1 MPKFLKIQF
10 KSIQSKLI
18 VCFLLVAMI
27 PLITICW
34 TAYASMGR
42 QIMQSSGS
50 LLQTTSSQTLDKI
63 YRNLFE
69 RYGDVQAFAHNPQ
82 AFSEKE
88 ELTDLLD
95 FFTVTYGCY
104 DLLIVA
110 DAEGTIVGVNS
121 KDYSG
126 KPIKA
131 SSLIGR
137 TVKDEEWFKKCT
149 NGTIQKGQTFYSDAA
164 FDPLVQECTNEKGL
178 SLNFS
183 APIFDENG
191 KVARVWSNRASFAR
205 IVTQI
210 MEEQREAAK
219 KAGREIEANVVRK
232 DGVVLDDND
241 PSVVLKLNL
250 AEGGLQF
257 AKDIAE
263 GKTGFTNENHSRRG
277 ISMLNGYATSEG
289 ALGFPGYGWGVSL
302 REPTVSVQAVA
313 NSMRNFFLIAGTL
326 ATLVVAFVG
335 FWLARG
341 ISRPLQNA
349 VSALTRV
356 SEGDL
361 TQRLTVN
368 SRDEVCKLASALNST
383 VEGIYTALDAEK
395 VDWKAVGQQR
405 EINADYAGQISAI
418 SRIQAV
424 IEFNLDGTIVK
435 ANENFLATV
444 GYTLDEIRGRHHSMF
459 VDPIE
464 RNSAEYKEFWAALN
478 RGETQIGEVHRFGK
492 SNKSLW
498 LLANYAPINDS
509 SGKPVKVVKF
519 AIDVTAQRTA
529 AEDLKNKVSSILDV
543 VRSASQGDLTQ
554 TITVSGNDP
563 IGQMGQGLE
572 SFFGNLRNS
581 MSSIAEN
588 ATALAG
594 ASEELSAVSTEMSG
608 SADETSS
615 QANIVSAASE
625 QVSANVHT
633 VATGVEEMNSAIRE
647 IAKNASEAS
656 RVSQQAVDVAAST
669 NRTIT
674 KLGESSAEI
683 GKVVKVITS
692 IAEQTN
698 LLALNATIE
707 AARAGEAGKGFAV
720 VANEVK
726 ELAKETAKATED
738 ISQKIEMI
746 QTDTQGAVEAIRQIS
761 DVINQINDISSTIAS
776 AVEEQTATANEMGR
790 NVAEAAKGTSDIA
803 ENITAVAGAANST
816 TSGANNCQQAS
827 GELSRMA
834 STLQQLVSQ
843 FKYQQDDLDL
853 RRSALQSRPLMA
865 PVSGSKA
872 GFGGSYQSV

>member
-1 MPKFLKIQF
+1 MPKFLRIQF
-10 KSIQSKLI
+10 KSIQWKLI
-18 VCFLLVAMI
+18 VCFLLVAMT

-34 TAYASMGR
+34 SAYSSIGK
-42 QIMQSSGS
+42 QIVQSSGG
-50 LLQTTSSQTLDKI
+50 LLQTSASETLDKI

-69 RYGDVQAFAHNPQ
+69 RYGDVQAFAHNPE
-82 AFSEKE
+82 ALAEKDK
-88 ELTDLLD
+88 LTDLLD
-95 FFTVTYGCY
+95 FYTVTYGCY
-104 DLLIVA
+104 DLLIIA
-110 DAEGTIVGVNS
+110 DAEGNIVGTNS
-121 KDYSG
+121 KDYAG
-126 KPIKA
+126 KSLST

-137 TVKDEEWFKKCT
+137 NVKNEEWFKKCT
-149 NGTIQKGQTFYSDAA
+149 NGTIQKGQTFYSDAD
-164 FDPLVQECTNEKGL
+164 FDPLVQESTTEKGL

-191 KVARVWSNRASFAR
+191 NVVRVWSNRASFDR

-210 MEEQREAAK
+210 IDEQRASAK
-219 KAGREIEANVVRK
+219 TAGREIYANLVRK
-232 DGVVLDDND
+232 DGTILADANSDAI
-241 PSVVLKLNL
+241 LKVNL

-257 AKDIAE
+257 AKDISE
-263 GKTGFTNENHSRRG
+263 GKTGFTVENNTRTG
-277 ISMLNGYATSEG
+277 VSMLNGYATSQG
-289 ALGFPGYGWGVSL
+289 ALGFPGYGWGVTL
-302 REPTVSVQAVA
+302 REPTESVRAVA
-313 NSMRNFFLIAGTL
+313 NSMRNFFLIAGTV

-341 ISRPLQNA
+341 ITKPLQGA
-349 VSALTRV
+349 VAALTKV

-361 TQRLTVN
+361 TQRLAVT
-368 SRDEVCKLASALNST
+368 SKDEVGKLAAALNST
-383 VEGIYTALDAEK
+383 VEGMYTALSVEK

-405 EINADYAGQISAI
+405 EINADYAGQIGAI

-424 IEFNLDGTIVK
+424 IEFNLDGTIK
-435 ANENFLATV
+435 TANNNFLNTV
-444 GYTLDEIRGRHHSMF
+444 GYSLDEIRGHHHSMF
-459 VDPIE
+459 VDPQY
-464 RNSAEYKEFWAALN
+464 RTSTEYKEFWAALN
-478 RGETQIGEVHRFGK
+478 RGESQLSEVQRIGK
-492 SNKSLW
+492 SGKSIW
-498 LLANYAPINDS
+498 LLANYAPIADS
-509 SGKPVKVVKF
+509 NGKLTKVVKF
-519 AIDVTAQRTA
+519 AIDITAQKTA
-529 AEDLKNKVSSILDV
+529 AEDLKNKVNSILDV
-543 VRSASQGDLTQ
+543 VKSASQGDLTQ
-554 TITVSGNDP
+554 TITVTGSDP
-563 IGQMGQGLE
+563 IGQMGEGLE
-572 SFFGNLRNS
+572 SFFGNLRHS

-656 RVSQQAVDVAAST
+656 RVSQQAVDVASST

-790 NVAEAAKGTSDIA
+790 NVAEAAKGTSEIA

-843 FKYQQDDLDL
+843 FKYQRDDLDL
-853 RRSALQSRPLMA
+853 RRSSLQNRTPMA
-865 PVSGSKA
+865 PVSGSNA
-872 GFGGSYQSV
+872 SFGGNYQSV